1 MAALLSDLADR
12 LAPLSDTSF
21 LDASVLLA
29 HILEKPR
36 SWVLAHPELV
46 LSEEQQMKLTDA
58 LMGGLFSASPK
69 INRASR
75 LRACI
80 RASRSDFMNSPKEGI

>member
-1 MAALLSDLADR
+1 MMAALLSDIADR
-12 LAPLSDTSF
+12 LASVSDTSF

-46 LSEEQQMKLTDA
+46 LTEDQQKKLNDCSHTS
-58 LMGGLFSASPK
+58 GKRRTFSICPWS
-69 INRASR
+69 
-75 LRACI
+75 L
-80 RASRSDFMNSPKEGI
+80 GIFRDGF

>member
-1 MAALLSDLADR
+1 MMAALLSDIADR
-12 LAPLSDTSF
+12 LASVSDTSF

-46 LSEEQQMKLTDA
+46 LSRR
-58 LMGGLFSASPK
+58 SANE
-69 INRASR
+69 IN
-75 LRACI
+75 
-80 RASRSDFMNSPKEGI
+80 